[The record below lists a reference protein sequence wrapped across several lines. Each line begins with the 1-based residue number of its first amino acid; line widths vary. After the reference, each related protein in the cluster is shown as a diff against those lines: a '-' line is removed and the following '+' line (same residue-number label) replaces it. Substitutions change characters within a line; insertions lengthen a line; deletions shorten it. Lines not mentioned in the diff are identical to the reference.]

1 MRHPVEITLNGAET
15 TTNNVKFAYY
25 PDPEILSVTESE
37 RGPVEGNTLSHL
49 GGRGFK
55 HENVCNLKI
64 RYGALEV
71 TPEITDDKKIKTIS
85 PRVSVPDAVVL
96 APSGNG

>member
-1 MRHPVEITLNGAET
+1 M
-15 TTNNVKFAYY
+15 KFWYY
-25 PDPEILSVTESE
+25 PDPEITAVLDSPL
-37 RGPVEGNTLSHL
+37 GPVEGGTDSNVM
-49 GGRGFK
+49 GRGFK

-71 TPEITDDKKIKTIS
+71 TPEITDDRKIQTVS